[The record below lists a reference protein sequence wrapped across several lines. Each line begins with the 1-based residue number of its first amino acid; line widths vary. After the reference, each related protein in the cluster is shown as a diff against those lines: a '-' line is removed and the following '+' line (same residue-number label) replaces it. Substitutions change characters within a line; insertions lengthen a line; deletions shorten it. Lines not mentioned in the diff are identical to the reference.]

1 MLERREAL
9 FRKSLIGVL
18 SILLLVVLIFTGLQ
32 ERTIIIIEDQKSGEK
47 HTLFPKDNH
56 FELGYIHSVLLT
68 PVDEYF
74 EIDENNNLILQKTIY
89 ESFGVGL
96 PYEQMSDAEFEIVDG
111 KFILYMDRTF
121 EKVNMIA
128 SPIPKHSITVNG
140 EKIYIAELFSKETI
154 DVTSDAFKLQIK
166 DDIERKKYT
175 HDLVI
180 RAITKKVFEIG
191 NYHVVL

>member
-1 MLERREAL
+1 L
-9 FRKSLIGVL
+9 FRKVIIGLL
-18 SILLLVVLIFTGLQ
+18 SALLLVILVLTGLH
-32 ERTIIIIEDQKSGEK
+32 ERTVVIIENIKTGEQ
-47 HTLFPKDNH
+47 HDFFPEDDH
-56 FELGYIHSVLLT
+56 FILGYTHSVLLT
-68 PVDEYF
+68 PVEEYF
-74 EIDENNNLILQKTIY
+74 EIDKNNNLILQKTIY

-96 PYEQMSDAEFEIVDG
+96 PYEQMNDAEFEIVDG

-140 EKIYIAELFSKETI
+140 EKIYIAELFSKEPI
-154 DVTSDAFKLQIK
+154 DVTSDAFKVLLK
-166 DDIERKKYT
+166 DDVERSKYT

-180 RAITKKVFEIG
+180 RVITKKVFEIG

>member
-1 MLERREAL
+1 M
-9 FRKSLIGVL
+9 FRKSIIGLL
-18 SILLLVVLIFTGLQ
+18 SICLLVILVMTGLQ
-32 ERTIIIIEDQKSGEK
+32 ERTVIIIEDQKSGEK
-47 HTLFPKDNH
+47 HSLFPSDNY

-74 EIDENNNLILQKTIY
+74 EIDKDNNLILQKTVY

-111 KFILYMDRTF
+111 KFILYMDRKF

-140 EKIYIAELFSKETI
+140 EKIYIAELFSKESI
-154 DVTSDAFKLQIK
+154 DVTSESFKKLIK
-166 DDIERKKYT
+166 NDVERQKYT
-175 HDLVI
+175 HDLIIHVI
-180 RAITKKVFEIG
+180 KKKVFEIG

>member
-1 MLERREAL
+1 M

-18 SILLLVVLIFTGLQ
+18 SILLLAVLIFTGLQ

-180 RAITKKVFEIG
+180 RAVTKKVFEIG